1 MQNAKPLIVISNDD
15 GLYAKGITQ
24 LIEIVRPLGDVL
36 VVAPDTARS
45 GYAMAMTSNV
55 PVTKRLVRKEEGLEL
70 YTCSGTPVDCIK
82 IALHDLGSRLPNL
95 VLSGINHGENAGVNV
110 HYSGTMGVVLEGCMK
125 LIPSIGF
132 SLYSHD
138 PEGDSMPYASFIRH
152 ICQRVLE
159 QGLPIGTCL
168 NVNFPENG
176 EMKGVKICRQARG
189 QWKNEWEK
197 TTRQNGQVHYWLTGY
212 YEPDDSND
220 KTTDKWALANGF
232 VAITPTTIDL
242 TSYSTMQFVEQ
253 LVTL

>member
-1 MQNAKPLIVISNDD
+1 MQNIDSLTNLFKKAIKNSIEAGLLNIDEASVDPGLERPRDESNGDFASTIALRLAKQAKMNPRQIAQLIVD
-15 GLYAKGITQ
+15 
-24 LIEIVRPLGDVL
+24 
-36 VVAPDTARS
+36 
-45 GYAMAMTSNV
+45 
-55 PVTKRLVRKEEGLEL
+55 
-70 YTCSGTPVDCIK
+70 
-82 IALHDLGSRLPNL
+82 
-95 VLSGINHGENAGVNV
+95 
-110 HYSGTMGVVLEGCMK
+110 
-125 LIPSIGF
+125 
-132 SLYSHD
+132 
-138 PEGDSMPYASFIRH
+138 
-152 ICQRVLE
+152 
-159 QGLPIGTCL
+159 
-168 NVNFPENG
+168 NFPEND